1 MNYTPFVAKDNTSGE
16 LALVLAPNLEDAKRQ
31 MRDHQEAME
40 RGKDATLTIKDAVN
54 DVYSVVMYD
63 HPDFNADTTLE
74 ELDKW
79 LAEQKKY
86 RESGR
91 MQSMAESAW
100 GGVIIDEVIAKIKE
114 LKGLDDA

>member
-40 RGKDATLTIKDAVN
+40 RGKDATFTIKDAVN

-74 ELDKW
+74 ALEKW

-86 RESGR
+86 RESGQ
-91 MQSMAESAW
+91 MKSPAGAMWCSL
-100 GGVIIDEVIAKIKE
+100 VIDEVIAKIKE